1 MIRTEKVGYE
11 YMRRD
16 VDGEIVGIKQALE
29 DVSVDV
35 KPGQFVAVL
44 GANGSGKSTFAK
56 HLSGLLVPGAGTV
69 WVDGMDTREEAL
81 QIPIRRT
88 SGMVFQNPDNQ
99 MVASVVEEDVG
110 FGPENIGVPSEEIW
124 TRVENSLKSVGMYEY
139 RKASPNHLSGGQK
152 QRVAIAGLLA
162 MQPKCLVLD
171 EPTAMLDP
179 KGRKAVIET
188 AWELNRKENMTIVLI
203 THYMEETVNADYI
216 YVMNQGK
223 VVLEGTPKQVFAQ
236 PKVLEQCKLQVPEII
251 KIADGLRD
259 KGIPVPSDLLTEQE
273 LADWLVRWKT
283 SR

>member
-16 VDGEIVGIKQALE
+16 VDGEIVGITQALE
-29 DVSVDV
+29 DVSVYV

-179 KGRKAVIET
+179 KGRKAVIKT

-236 PKVLEQCKLQVPEII
+236 PKMLEQCKLQVPEIT
-251 KIADGLRD
+251 KIADGLRG
-259 KGIPVPSDLLTEQE
+259 KGIPVPSDILTEQE
-273 LADWLVRWKT
+273 LADWLVQWKR